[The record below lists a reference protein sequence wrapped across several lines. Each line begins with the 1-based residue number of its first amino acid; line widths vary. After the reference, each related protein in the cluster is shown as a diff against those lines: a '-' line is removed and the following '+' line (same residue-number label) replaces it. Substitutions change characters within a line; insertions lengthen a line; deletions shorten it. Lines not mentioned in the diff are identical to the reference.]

1 MATKL
6 DRLLEGI
13 HPDRTLEE
21 ANKRADEAINSF
33 SVDSSQITDW
43 DRYRDCLIRF
53 LHHVD
58 TKILRLQQACPMGVD
73 FDWGRCTQILM
84 RAYGSSGEKAAFEMT
99 RTGND
104 GGLYAV
110 LKKMAK
116 SMTEQYVENEVS
128 AKVGFYWDGLT
139 VDEKLKAADEYLSK
153 YGHLLPSELTEGS
166 AGRIRANMPKVL
178 QEHPLLL
185 QRLGRIGR
193 S

>member
-1 MATKL
+1 
-6 DRLLEGI
+6 
-13 HPDRTLEE
+13 
-21 ANKRADEAINSF
+21 
-33 SVDSSQITDW
+33 
-43 DRYRDCLIRF
+43 
-53 LHHVD
+53 
-58 TKILRLQQACPMGVD
+58 MGVD

-84 RAYGSSGEKAAFEMT
+84 RAYGSNGEKAAFEMA

-110 LKKMAK
+110 LKKMAN
-116 SMTEQYVENEVS
+116 SMAEQYIENEVS
-128 AKVGFYWDGLT
+128 AKVSFYWNGLT
-139 VDEKLKAADEYLSK
+139 VDEMLKAADEYLSK

-178 QEHPLLL
+178 QEHPRLL